1 MTLKETYAYDDVTLI
16 PAYSELKSRSEANP
30 SMHGYKLPIIA
41 SCMDVFGKD
50 MMECVTSNNI
60 PFIAHRA
67 FKSAEDQFKAFIPD
81 MCEPDKINY
90 ENIWFAVGS
99 VQKYKDWINTL
110 ITLGV
115 RKFCVDMAHGDS
127 LSCIDTIKFLRRR
140 LADQPETIFGKPHI
154 IAGNVATPEGFKRL
168 QKAGADGIRVGIA
181 SGQICFT
188 PNTKVWYISPS
199 GKMYQKEIQHIEVGD
214 KVITASGRA
223 RKVVNKFINDYSGEI
238 YKIEGENIGATPTH
252 KFYTFNTITHAK
264 EFIEIANIDDRF
276 MTFINAEGK
285 TLEKQIDID
294 EYTGKVYNIEV
305 EDEHTYAVGSSI
317 LGVSNCSTNL
327 QCFPADTLVTTSRGL
342 IKISE
347 LLPTD
352 YVLTHTGEYE
362 KINSFFE
369 KEYNGDMIKINDILV
384 TPDHPFFVINK
395 EDESLITE
403 ENYKNYG
410 YWLEA
415 KYITKN
421 HILISLE

>member
-50 MMECVTSNNI
+50 MMECVASNNI

-99 VQKYKDWINTL
+99 VQKYEDWINTL

-252 KFYTFNTITHAK
+252 KFYTFNTITHTK

-305 EDEHTYAVGSSI
+305 EDEHTYAVGNSI
-317 LGVSNCSTNL
+317 LGVSNCTTNL

>member
-50 MMECVTSNNI
+50 MMECITSNNI

-188 PNTKVWYISPS
+188 PNTKVWYVSPF
-199 GKMYQKEIQHIEVGD
+199 GKVYQKEIQHIQVGD
-214 KVITASGRA
+214 KVVTASGKT
-223 RKVVNKFINDYSGEI
+223 RKVINKFINDYSGEI
-238 YKIEGENIGATPTH
+238 YKIVGDNIAATPTH
-252 KFYTFNTITHAK
+252 KFNTFNSITHHK
-264 EFIEIANIDDRF
+264 EFVEISNIDDRF
-276 MTFINAEGK
+276 MSFINAEGK

-305 EDEHTYAVGSSI
+305 EDEHTYAVGSSM

-327 QCFPADTLVTTSRGL
+327 QCFPANTLVTTSRGL

-421 HILISLE
+421 HVLISLE

>member
-1 MTLKETYAYDDVTLI
+1 MLKLKETYAYDDVTLI
-16 PAYSELKSRSEANP
+16 PAYSDLKSRSEANP
-30 SMHGYKLPIIA
+30 SMYDYKLPIIA
-41 SCMDVFGKD
+41 SCMDVFGKK
-50 MMECVTSNNI
+50 MAECITNNNI

-67 FKSAEDQFKAFIPD
+67 FKSAKEQFNEFINNSNL
-81 MCEPDKINY
+81 ER

-99 VQKYKDWINTL
+99 VQKYKDWIDTL
-110 ITLGV
+110 IELGV

-127 LSCIDTIKFLRRR
+127 LACIETIKYLRKR
-140 LADQPETIFGKPHI
+140 LDDLILRYSPFGEAHI

-188 PNTKVWYISPS
+188 PNTKVWYVSPS
-199 GKMYQKEIQHIEVGD
+199 GKIFQKEIQHIQIGD
-214 KVITASGRA
+214 KVLTASGKP
-223 RKVVNKFINDYSGEI
+223 RKVINKFINEYSGEI
-238 YKIEGENIGATPTH
+238 YKIVGDNIAVTPTH
-252 KFYTFNTITHAK
+252 KFNTFNSITHHK
-264 EFIEIANIDDRF
+264 EFVEISNINDK
-276 MTFINAEGK
+276 TTAFINAEGK
-285 TLEKQIDID
+285 TIKKQIDID

-305 EDEHTYAVGSSI
+305 EDEHTYAVGSSA
-317 LGVSNCSTNL
+317 LGVSNCTTNL

-421 HILISLE
+421 HVLISLE

>member
-1 MTLKETYAYDDVTLI
+1 MEEEKKWYVVNTYSGHEDKVKEKLDMRINSMEMQENIFRVIVPERKEVQIKDGKKTEKMKKLFPGYVLVEMIMSDESWYIVRNTPGVTGFLGSSGKGAKPVPLYDEEVQRI
-16 PAYSELKSRSEANP
+16 FKEI
-30 SMHGYKLPIIA
+30 GYK
-41 SCMDVFGKD
+41 
-50 MMECVTSNNI
+50 
-60 PFIAHRA
+60 
-67 FKSAEDQFKAFIPD
+67 
-81 MCEPDKINY
+81 
-90 ENIWFAVGS
+90 
-99 VQKYKDWINTL
+99 
-110 ITLGV
+110 
-115 RKFCVDMAHGDS
+115 GD
-127 LSCIDTIKFLRRR
+127 
-140 LADQPETIFGKPHI
+140 
-154 IAGNVATPEGFKRL
+154 NVVVNF
-168 QKAGADGIRVGIA
+168 
-181 SGQICFT
+181 
-188 PNTKVWYISPS
+188 
-199 GKMYQKEIQHIEVGD
+199 EVGD

-264 EFIEIANIDDRF
+264 EFVEISNIDDRF
-276 MTFINAEGK
+276 MSFINAEGK

-305 EDEHTYAVGSSI
+305 EDEHTYAVGNSI

-421 HILISLE
+421 HVLISLE

>member
-50 MMECVTSNNI
+50 MMECITSNNI

-127 LSCIDTIKFLRRR
+127 LSCIDTIKFLHRR

-238 YKIEGENIGATPTH
+238 YKIEDENIGATPTH

-285 TLEKQIDID
+285 TFEKQIDID

-305 EDEHTYAVGSSI
+305 EDEHTYAVGNSI